1 MFGGWVLEV
10 AAADGMPE
18 PPVGPGTLEESE
30 THFEG
35 GH

>member
-1 MFGGWVLEV
+1 MIGGLVLEV

>member
-1 MFGGWVLEV
+1 MFGGLVLEV

-18 PPVGPGTLEESE
+18 PPVGPGKLEESE